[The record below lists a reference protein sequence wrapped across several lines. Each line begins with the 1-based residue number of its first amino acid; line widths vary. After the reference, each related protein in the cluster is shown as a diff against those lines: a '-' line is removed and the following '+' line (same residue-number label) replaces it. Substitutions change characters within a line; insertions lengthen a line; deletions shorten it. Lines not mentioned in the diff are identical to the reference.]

1 MEDIMKGINSLE
13 DSDLLIKDINKTIK
27 NEAK

>member
-1 MEDIMKGINSLE
+1 MEDIMKGVNSLE
-13 DSDLLIKDINKTIK
+13 DSDLLIEDINKTIK